1 MARVRP
7 SAKGRSRPNVRSR
20 KISLGLM
27 EHRAMSSSISGISE
41 SSLQEPG
48 WPSICA
54 WLGSTIVQLVQF
66 TTGIRSDWPNPPP
79 GSASEHVYILE
90 IVNEQETRHRVKTCL
105 YESALHSS
113 SYTHYIHTSA
123 YQMDATMQGLHARE
137 QSRPRNRQK
146 ICMFRPRCRC
156 PRVELGSG
164 LHFAPCMEVH
174 RLTLHS
180 CPLPFS
186 LACPAR

>member
-20 KISLGLM
+20 KISPGLM

-79 GSASEHVYILE
+79 GSASEHV
-90 IVNEQETRHRVKTCL
+90 T
-105 YESALHSS
+105 SS
-113 SYTHYIHTSA
+113 RLSLSKKHGIELRLA
-123 YQMDATMQGLHARE
+123 CM
-137 QSRPRNRQK
+137 SRPCIRRA
-146 ICMFRPRCRC
+146 IPTTFI
-156 PRVELGSG
+156 RVLTRWMPPCKDFTRESRADLETAKRSACSG
-164 LHFAPCMEVH
+164 LDADAHA
-174 RLTLHS
+174 LS
-180 CPLPFS
+180 
-186 LACPAR
+186 